1 MMIRT
6 LVGIILLSFIACKH
20 YLVEVEKGDRQ
31 EEGPGYPTPRRLGE
45 LTLQSISLHTA
56 LNTSYPIILQN
67 IEHQLSHNP
76 SISLWNATIPDISK
90 CRPTPGVSGPCRM
103 YIPMWTYDNGVCRRF
118 VYGGC
123 QGNKNRFRTKLWCRL
138 KCTYIWG

>member
-31 EEGPGYPTPRRLGE
+31 EEGPGYPTPRRWGRPGE

-67 IEHQLSHNP
+67 IEHQLPHNP
-76 SISLWNATIPDISK
+76 SISL
-90 CRPTPGVSGPCRM
+90 
-103 YIPMWTYDNGVCRRF
+103 
-118 VYGGC
+118 
-123 QGNKNRFRTKLWCRL
+123 
-138 KCTYIWG
+138 